1 MIRTRPL
8 TVAPV
13 LALVLLLS
21 ACGGSGDEQAA
32 ATGASPSAAAPSAAA
47 SQAPAP
53 AAPSPAGQS
62 PAGSAEPSAGAS
74 LPADRAAFVTEAELV
89 CKTVDDQ
96 LDALPEPTS
105 PEQAGATLSSGVA
118 LQKKATTR
126 LEQLAEGR
134 SDAEQVNRIFL
145 QPLRKQTTVIETFVA
160 EVNAALKKGPQE
172 VLKIK
177 EPALPKAD
185 SAAMKK
191 YGFSECVKFV
201 KN

>member
-1 MIRTRPL
+1 VIRTRPL

>member
-13 LALVLLLS
+13 LALVLLTS
-21 ACGGSGDEQAA
+21 ACGGSGDEQAT